1 MGLSMLWLVWEK
13 IKEAILCLP
22 LFMFIIYYKRVLR
35 FLAILGIV
43 WETFLKNRNC
53 CSQLPVSLSCLSQY
67 SGHLAHQNTGAR
79 LALLNIVN
87 SFYRIPF
94 LSRKKWNKSKPFFQE
109 LEALCDWNL
118 NICSQN

>member
-1 MGLSMLWLVWEK
+1 MAIRRVDLLSCGNLDKTPKNLIDFDAREFLTMGLSMLWLVWEK

-53 CSQLPVSLSCLSQY
+53 CSQLPGSSVSCLSQY
-67 SGHLAHQNTGAR
+67 SGHLTH
-79 LALLNIVN
+79 
-87 SFYRIPF
+87 
-94 LSRKKWNKSKPFFQE
+94 
-109 LEALCDWNL
+109 
-118 NICSQN
+118 